1 MTDLPSQQPPS
12 FLTQVLHR
20 FVPIEPG
27 EAGLM
32 LRSFVIFFC
41 VLCGYYLLRPV
52 REEIGTAIGR
62 DQLQWLF
69 VAVFLAMLALVPAFG
84 WLVKAASRKRVLP
97 IIYGFFVLN
106 LIAFWALFSA
116 STERPGTLEASVFFV
131 WASVYNLFIVSLFW
145 SLTSELYS
153 NTQAKRLYG
162 FIAAGGSAGAL
173 TGPILAHSL
182 VSYVSPNDLLLFA
195 AAFLA
200 LALLAALD
208 LRRKVKP
215 NAAATSEDEEKTA
228 GAGDILAGAK
238 RVFQSPYLFLIAMY
252 VLFANLIGTYF
263 YLEQIR
269 IVNSEIPDRVAR
281 IEFFASRDLAV
292 SIGTILLQLF
302 VTARVMKG
310 LGVGITLAALPVS
323 AAIGL
328 AALTAS
334 PTLSVVAAVMVV
346 ERAIAFAFSNP
357 AMKVLYT
364 IVTPDEKYKAQN
376 FVDTV
381 VYRGGDAASGWI
393 FNTGAKALGL
403 SGGAIALLTMP
414 AAALWIGTAYMLGRK
429 HKARTAGH
437 ESPSASGTAA
447 VR

>member
-1 MTDLPSQQPPS
+1 
-12 FLTQVLHR
+12 
-20 FVPIEPG
+20 
-27 EAGLM
+27 M
-32 LRSFVIFFC
+32 LRSFAIFFC

-52 REEIGTAIGR
+52 REEIGTAIGQ
-62 DQLQWLF
+62 DQLQWVFL
-69 VAVFLAMLALVPAFG
+69 AVFLAMLALVPAFG
-84 WLVKAASRKRVLP
+84 WLVQTASRKRVLP

-116 STERPGTLEASVFFV
+116 SAERPGMVEASVFFV

-153 NTQAKRLYG
+153 NAQAKRLYG

-173 TGPILAHSL
+173 TGPILAHTL

-208 LRRKVKP
+208 LRRKAKP
-215 NAAATSEDEEKTA
+215 DASAVSTDEDAAGS
-228 GAGDILAGAK
+228 GGILAGAK

-269 IVNSEIPDRVAR
+269 IVGAEIPDRVAR
-281 IEFFASRDLAV
+281 VEFFASRDLAV

-302 VTARVMKG
+302 VTARVIQG

-334 PTLSVVAAVMVV
+334 PTLSVVAAVMVA

-376 FVDTV
+376 FIDTV

-403 SGGAIALLTMP
+403 SGATIALMTMP

-437 ESPSASGTAA
+437 ESPAASGTTA
-447 VR
+447 VE